1 MLTDSTLSVP
11 GVRGVLHLDA
21 IQQKSGHKRKRTAQQ
36 QLFDDR
42 CNDLM
47 HFKAG
52 VQQFQHEMVSNDEE
66 IDTTDSTPS
75 SVRAHSDAI
84 QQKSGNKR
92 KSTGPTQRSF
102 DDHFNDLMAFKAMYG
117 HCHVSQRDQNTSLGN
132 WCKHIRSAYKKLQ
145 NNQKTATKLSNA
157 QIQRLN
163 GAGFKW
169 CKQKREFAPMKRF
182 DERFKNDLMSFK
194 KVWPL
199 QCFSIW

>member
-36 QLFDDR
+36 HLFDDR

-75 SVRAHSDAI
+75 SVRVHSDAI

-92 KSTGPTQRSF
+92 KRTAPTQRSF
-102 DDHFNDLMAFKAMYG
+102 DDHFNDLMAFKAMYD
-117 HCHVSQRDQNTSLGN
+117 HCHVSQRDQNT
-132 WCKHIRSAYKKLQ
+132 Y
-145 NNQKTATKLSNA
+145 
-157 QIQRLN
+157 
-163 GAGFKW
+163 
-169 CKQKREFAPMKRF
+169 
-182 DERFKNDLMSFK
+182 
-194 KVWPL
+194 
-199 QCFSIW
+199 FSWELV